1 MSLSLTLHDILHVPR
16 LSYNLL
22 SVSKL
27 ACDQNCQTNFFST
40 HCVFQ
45 DLTSRRMTD
54 NAKQSGG
61 LYFFDDGSESRWQSQ
76 QISLCFK
83 FIYVSNNNNNS
94 MLWHLRLGH
103 PSFRYLKHLFPKLFI
118 NKDPPLFHCE
128 NCEFVKYHHTSFP
141 SQPYKPSK
149 LFTIIYSD
157 VWGPNMISTP
167 SKRDGSSHLQMII
180 LDFARC
186 IYWKKNQKLNKFLKF
201 FYNMVQIQF
210 RLIYKW

>member
-1 MSLSLTLHDILHVPR
+1 MSVSLTLQDIFHVPK

-27 ACDQNCQTNFFST
+27 ACDQNCQNNFFST

-45 DLTSRRMTD
+45 DLTSRRMTGS
-54 NAKQSGG
+54 AEQSGG

-76 QISLCFK
+76 QISLYFK
-83 FIYVSNNNNNS
+83 SFYVSNNIII

-103 PSFRYLKHLFPKLFI
+103 PSFRYLKHLFPKLFA
-118 NKDPPLFHCE
+118 NKDPSLFHCE

-149 LFTIIYSD
+149 PFTIMYND

-167 SKRDGSSHLQMII
+167 SKRGGSSHLQMII
-180 LDFARC
+180 LDFTGC
-186 IYWKKNQKLNKFLKF
+186 IHWKKNQKPNKFLKF
-201 FYNMVQIQF
+201 FTIWYILNF
-210 RLIYKW
+210 D